1 MSAYQP
7 HDRWQNVGD
16 DELTVHLVRDI
27 LNAIDDDLWVAAA
40 CTDRLV
46 NDIDVQRELL
56 ECGLSRTS
64 PAVGRARASLVQGS
78 ESGPSCS
85 KGILNAYFRQVPADA
100 QLCQL
105 RTIFLDRLDRL
116 SSFVEVYKV
125 AQLQRE
131 KSDDIDSEWE
141 DDPWDDDPQETL
153 PSSKPDLPAADLRI
167 PLSKFLVMD
176 LVDTACF
183 FASLEHYSAVHILM
197 THHSSV
203 LWPFRFVVLNS
214 IPAHAPPSKYS
225 ELLPAYDI
233 SQCAESIPHSQSW
246 RSESDWVESHEV
258 RATLTDL
265 QALPHM
271 GLVARAMLSPVGGP
285 LDPVKL
291 AAWYAR
297 RAEDIVASTGMLN
310 IALAM
315 VRHGISSGVPDL
327 DQLEE
332 DLGLLARLVY
342 DAPQPSHSSDAEDWT
357 LDRWKSLE
365 PAQVVQAYLAHS
377 TQETVARDITR
388 LVMPYLFLLETRAER
403 AGQPDPDLAVHLL
416 YDYVL
421 RAPLPIAAAVF
432 EASKPTLPLPQRIIR
447 NDEDLARLA
456 LSCLYSSDSL
466 SEWSTMSSI
475 FECLPAW
482 DIQPG
487 TEDEAD
493 EADATIASL
502 GAFVTPSTTIS
513 RCSATDLLLF
523 FKPLPLA
530 SLSRALDILDVH
542 LMCGEILSRW
552 GVPVSLRWFL
562 QSASDVVE
570 QRARANRM
578 ARRTGSSPGEMKSKD
593 DWEWLLEDMHKLSA
607 TSKAGIRGA
616 FGLMSEVDI
625 SSVFLSGLLSSGLF
639 DIAREFLHKRPS
651 RLSLPASVVEDICLS
666 ISREF
671 YDNASSAN
679 FKIGDM
685 KLAYDCLAVWQPSE
699 RLSRERDFIEATSRI
714 SSYNVCSRPGVKL
727 SPIEMRLTTDRLSLI
742 SRILSG
748 TVDAYKHTQV
758 ILDILYK
765 LGYKG
770 DVVAEVKTLAML
782 SDTALQA
789 EDFTRAYETSQRMV
803 ETVLQ
808 LRAETPAGPED
819 PAVRKACEVCWV
831 ACYQLGRHPEFKDV
845 DKKLVVLGRALE
857 FCPEDKLSDILTSW
871 RRLQRDDLES
881 RRESISNRST
891 TYQRRPAANRISV
904 SSLQGKLTDLRL
916 PMAPLINAEDAA
928 ALAGRAF
935 NRVASTLPFT
945 VGGRG
950 RSNVPGDSSGLG
962 LNGEDVSAHAS
973 RVLQR
978 GIGWLLGGDEN

>member
-1 MSAYQP
+1 MSAHQP

-46 NDIDVQRELL
+46 NDVNVQRELL
-56 ECGLSRTS
+56 EHGLSRTS
-64 PAVGRARASLVQGS
+64 PAVDRARTSLAQGS

-85 KGILNAYFRQVPADA
+85 KGILSAYFKQVPADA

-105 RTIFLDRLDRL
+105 RTILLDRLDRL
-116 SSFVEVYKV
+116 SSFVEIYKV
-125 AQLQRE
+125 TQLQWE

-153 PSSKPDLPAADLRI
+153 SSSKPDLIPSADLRI

-176 LVDTACF
+176 LADTACF

-214 IPAHAPPSKYS
+214 IPPHAPPSKYS

-233 SQCAESIPHSQSW
+233 SQGAESIPRSQSW
-246 RSESDWVESHEV
+246 RSERD
-258 RATLTDL
+258 
-265 QALPHM
+265 
-271 GLVARAMLSPVGGP
+271 P

-291 AAWYAR
+291 AAWYAW

-332 DLGLLARLVY
+332 DLGLLTCLVY

-365 PAQVVQAYLAHS
+365 PAQVIQAYLAHS
-377 TQETVARDITR
+377 TEETVAKDITR
-388 LVMPYLFLLETRAER
+388 LVMPYLFVLEARAER
-403 AGQPDPDLAVHLL
+403 AGQPDPDLAAHLL

-432 EASKPTLPLPQRIIR
+432 EA
-447 NDEDLARLA
+447 LA

-502 GAFVTPSTTIS
+502 GAFVTPSTTTS

-523 FKPLPLA
+523 FKPLPLT

-593 DWEWLLEDMHKLSA
+593 DWEWLLEDMHKLRA

-639 DIAREFLHKRPS
+639 DIARAFLHKRPS
-651 RLSLPASVVEDICLS
+651 KLSLPSSVVEDICLS
-666 ISREF
+666 VSREF

-714 SSYNVCSRPGVKL
+714 SSYNVSI
-727 SPIEMRLTTDRLSLI
+727 PIEMRLTTDRLSLI

-748 TVDAYKHTQV
+748 TADAYKHTQV

-770 DVVAEVKTLAML
+770 DAVAEVKTLAML

-808 LRAETPAGPED
+808 LRAETPGGPED

-845 DKKLVVLGRALE
+845 DKKLAVLGRALE

-891 TYQRRPAANRISV
+891 TYQRRPAATRISV

-950 RSNVPGDSSGLG
+950 RSNVTGDSSGLG
-962 LNGEDVSAHAS
+962 LNGEDVSAQAS

>member
-1 MSAYQP
+1 MSAHQP
-7 HDRWQNVGD
+7 HVRWQNVGD

-27 LNAIDDDLWVAAA
+27 LNVIDDDLWVAAA

-46 NDIDVQRELL
+46 NDLDVQRELL
-56 ECGLSRTS
+56 ELGLSRTS
-64 PAVGRARASLVQGS
+64 LAVDRARTSLVQGS
-78 ESGPSCS
+78 ESGPLCT
-85 KGILNAYFRQVPADA
+85 KRTLNAYFRQVPADA

-116 SSFVEVYKV
+116 SSFVEIHKV
-125 AQLQRE
+125 VQLQWE

-141 DDPWDDDPQETL
+141 DDPWDYDPEETSS
-153 PSSKPDLPAADLRI
+153 SSKPDLLPAADSRI

-176 LVDTACF
+176 LVDIACF
-183 FASLEHYSAVHILM
+183 FASLELYSAVHILM

-203 LWPFRFVVLNS
+203 LWPFRFVVLSS

-233 SQCAESIPHSQSW
+233 SQGAESMPLSQSW
-246 RSESDWVESHEV
+246 RSESDWVESHDV
-258 RATLTDL
+258 RAALTDL
-265 QALPHM
+265 QALPHI
-271 GLVARAMLSPVGGP
+271 GLDAHAMLSPVGGL
-285 LDPVKL
+285 LDPVGL
-291 AAWYAR
+291 AAWYAQ
-297 RAEDIVASTGMLN
+297 RAEDVVASTGMLD
-310 IALAM
+310 IALAT
-315 VRHGISSGVPDL
+315 VQHGISSGVPDL

-342 DAPQPSHSSDAEDWT
+342 DAPQPSDSSDAEDWT

-365 PAQVVQAYLAHS
+365 PAQVLQAYLAHS
-377 TQETVARDITR
+377 TQESVAGDMTR
-388 LVMPYLFLLETRAER
+388 LVMPYLFVLESRAER
-403 AGQPDPDLAVHLL
+403 AGQSDPDLAVNLL

-421 RAPLPIAAAVF
+421 RAPLPVAAAIF

-456 LSCLYSSDSL
+456 LSCLYGSDSL

-513 RCSATDLLLF
+513 RCSAADLLLF
-523 FKPLPLA
+523 FKPLPLV
-530 SLSRALDILDVH
+530 SLSRALNILDVH

-552 GVPVSLRWFL
+552 SVPVPLRWFP

-578 ARRTGSSPGEMKSKD
+578 ARRTGSSLGEMKSKD
-593 DWEWLLEDMHKLSA
+593 DWEWLLEDMHKLRA

-625 SSVFLSGLLSSGLF
+625 SSIFLSGLLSSSLF
-639 DIAREFLHKRPS
+639 DIAREFLHKKPS
-651 RLSLPASVVEDICLS
+651 KLSLPAPVVEDTCLS
-666 ISREF
+666 VSREF

-679 FKIGDM
+679 FKVGDM
-685 KLAYDCLAVWQPSE
+685 RLAYDCLAVWRPSE

-714 SSYNVCSRPGVKL
+714 SSYNVYSRPGVKL

-758 ILDILYK
+758 ILDLLYK
-765 LGYKG
+765 LGHKG
-770 DVVAEVKTLAML
+770 DAVAEVKTLAML

-808 LRAETPAGPED
+808 LRAGTPAGPED
-819 PAVRKACEVCWV
+819 PAFRKACEVCWV

-891 TYQRRPAANRISV
+891 TYQRRPAANRKSAP
-904 SSLQGKLTDLRL
+904 SLQAKLTDLRL
-916 PMAPLINAEDAA
+916 PMAPLINADAA

-950 RSNVPGDSSGLG
+950 RSNAPEDSSGLG

-978 GIGWLLGGDEN
+978 GIGWLLGADES